1 MQDLREHSHFLPKI
15 SNIFLNPMMQGL
27 TIVKLGI
34 GIVCD
39 DKRRFLK
46 GKSWPQEVLIAVLA
60 PSGDPSKDESG

>member
-1 MQDLREHSHFLPKI
+1 
-15 SNIFLNPMMQGL
+15 MMQGL